1 MLANAVAAGDG
12 NTQMSKSDASLLA
25 ELKAGLRNGK
35 TNTADLLNQC
45 ILLGGEV
52 GSERL
57 RDWARKE
64 LKGYGNA
71 EALPDYRRV
80 AASLCIDGY
89 ARGGY
94 ITGEAISVLAL
105 PEFARDLISEDAP
118 FPHSLAQLEELSRRH
133 DETVNLQVPGAQEL
147 ILLWNQETGNRVT
160 RLYWQVS
167 RSAVVGVVAGVRI
180 ALTELVAEMLAA
192 APSQDQPPSREA
204 ADNAVHLVVTGNR
217 NTVTVVGS
225 QTAMAGP
232 ATITVTGSTEQ
243 PRDGD
248 ETWWQRWR
256 KRGLIIGLATV
267 VAAVVA
273 VLQLFGW
280 VPWKHADPPGNHLSG
295 HAAHSAAAISATPPD
310 GLSGDC
316 GWGIPAK
323 HCTPPLVVLVVAG

>member
-1 MLANAVAAGDG
+1 
-12 NTQMSKSDASLLA
+12 MSKSDPSLLA

-35 TNTADLLNQC
+35 TSTADMLNQC

-71 EALPDYRRV
+71 ETLPDYRCV

-89 ARGGY
+89 APGGY
-94 ITGEAISVLAL
+94 ITGQAISVLSL
-105 PEFARDLISEDAP
+105 PEFARDIISEDAP
-118 FPHSLAQLEELSRRH
+118 FPHALAQLEDLSHRRG
-133 DETVNLQVPGAQEL
+133 ETVNLQVPGAQEL
-147 ILLWNQETGNRVT
+147 IVLWNHETGNRVT

-180 ALTELVAEMLAA
+180 ALTELVAEMLAT
-192 APSQDQPPSREA
+192 APGEHQPPSREA

-225 QTAMAGP
+225 QTAAAGT

-243 PRDGD
+243 PRAEN

-256 KRGLIIGLATV
+256 KRGLLIGLATV

-280 VPWKHADPPGNHLSG
+280 VPWKHADPPGHHPSG
-295 HAAHSAAAISATPPD
+295 HAAHSAAGVQASPSNRLI
-310 GLSGDC
+310 
-316 GWGIPAK
+316 W
-323 HCTPPLVVLVVAG
+323 

>member
-1 MLANAVAAGDG
+1 
-12 NTQMSKSDASLLA
+12 MSKSDPGLLA

-35 TNTADLLNQC
+35 TSTADLLNQC

-52 GSERL
+52 GSECL
-57 RDWARKE
+57 RDWAGKE
-64 LKGYGNA
+64 LKGYGDG
-71 EALPDYRRV
+71 ETLPDYRRV

-89 ARGGY
+89 VPGGY
-94 ITGEAISVLAL
+94 ITGEAISVLSL
-105 PEFARDLISEDAP
+105 PEWARDKISEDAP
-118 FPHSLAQLEELSRRH
+118 FPHALAQLEDLSRRR

-147 ILLWNQETGNRVT
+147 IVLWNHETGNHVT

-192 APSQDQPPSREA
+192 APGGHQPPSREA

-225 QTAMAGP
+225 QMAAAGP

-243 PRDGD
+243 PGAEDD
-248 ETWWQRWR
+248 TWWQRWR

-273 VLQLFGW
+273 VLQLVGW
-280 VPWKHADPPGNHLSG
+280 VPWKHADPPVHHSSG
-295 HAAHSAAAISATPPD
+295 HAAHSAAAVHASPSNR
-310 GLSGDC
+310 LL
-316 GWGIPAK
+316 W
-323 HCTPPLVVLVVAG
+323 

>member
-1 MLANAVAAGDG
+1 
-12 NTQMSKSDASLLA
+12 MSKSDPSLLA

-35 TNTADLLNQC
+35 TSTADLLNQC

-71 EALPDYRRV
+71 ETLPDYRRV

-89 ARGGY
+89 VPGGY
-94 ITGEAISVLAL
+94 ITGQAISVLSL
-105 PEFARDLISEDAP
+105 PEFARDSISEDAP
-118 FPHSLAQLEELSRRH
+118 FPHALAQLEDLSHRR
-133 DETVNLQVPGAQEL
+133 DETVKLQVPDAQEL
-147 ILLWNQETGNRVT
+147 IVLWNHETGNRVT

-192 APSQDQPPSREA
+192 APGEHQPPSREA

-225 QTAMAGP
+225 QTAAAGP

-243 PRDGD
+243 PRTKED
-248 ETWWQRWR
+248 TWWQRWR
-256 KRGLIIGLATV
+256 KRGLIIGFATV
-267 VAAVVA
+267 LAAVVA
-273 VLQLFGW
+273 VLQLLGW
-280 VPWKHADPPGNHLSG
+280 VPWKHADPPVHHSSG
-295 HAAHSAAAISATPPD
+295 HAAHSAAAVQASPSSRLA
-310 GLSGDC
+310 
-316 GWGIPAK
+316 
-323 HCTPPLVVLVVAG
+323 